1 MSYYVDH
8 DYVIYY
14 CGNVDCGEPQ
24 TYGLLKV
31 GAAHA
36 SCYDVE
42 F

>member
-24 TYGLLKV
+24 TYVFLKV

-36 SCYDVE
+36 SCYDVG